1 MCRLLETIMVRDGL
15 IIHPAV
21 HLRRMHY
28 SAMECFGSAGFP
40 DSGQFLTVP
49 PEASRGVWRC
59 RIIYGREIETVGFI
73 PYTPR
78 QVRSLK
84 IVTDDLLDYHL
95 KFADRSRLD
104 ELFGK
109 RGDCDD
115 VIIAQHGRLTDTT
128 IANLVFYDGTKW
140 HTPAHP
146 LLPGTQREWL
156 LESRQIIESEIT
168 LSNYRS
174 FQLAGM
180 INTFNDLDNMQV
192 IPVSQIFPPDHI

>member
-1 MCRLLETIMVRDGL
+1 MLETIMVRDGL
-15 IIHPAV
+15 IIHPGI
-21 HLRRMHY
+21 HLRRMRY
-28 SAMECFGSAGFP
+28 SAMECFGSVLVP
-40 DSGQFLTVP
+40 DFDQFVRIP
-49 PEASRGVWRC
+49 PEASKGVWRC
-59 RIIYGREIETVGFI
+59 RIVYGKEVESVEFVPYMPRTVH
-73 PYTPR
+73 
-78 QVRSLK
+78 SLK
-84 IVTDDLLDYHL
+84 IVTDEHLDYHL

-104 ELFGK
+104 ELYGK
-109 RGDCDD
+109 RGDCED
-115 VIIAQHGRLTDTT
+115 VIIARHGRLTDTT

-156 LESRQIIESEIT
+156 LESRQIVETEIT
-168 LSNYRS
+168 LSNYWS

>member
-15 IIHPAV
+15 IIHPAI
-21 HLRRMHY
+21 HLRRMHN
-28 SAMECFGSAGFP
+28 SAIECFGSAGFP
-40 DSGQFLTVP
+40 DPDQFLTVP
-49 PEASRGVWRC
+49 PEASGGVWRC

-104 ELFGK
+104 ELFGE

-180 INTFNDLDNMQV
+180 INTFNDLENMQV

>member
-1 MCRLLETIMVRDGL
+1 MCRLLESIMVCDGL
-15 IIHPAV
+15 IIHPEA
-21 HLRRMHY
+21 HQRRMHY
-28 SAMECFGSAGFP
+28 SAIECFGSVLFP
-40 DSGQFLTVP
+40 DLNQFVRIP
-49 PEASRGVWRC
+49 PEASKGVWRC
-59 RIIYGREIETVGFI
+59 RIIYGREIETVEFV

-78 QVRSLK
+78 RVRSLK
-84 IVTDDLLDYHL
+84 IVVDNQLDYHL

-109 RGDCDD
+109 RGECDD
-115 VIIAQHGRLTDTT
+115 VIIAQNGRLTDTT
-128 IANLVFYDGTKW
+128 IANLVFWDGATW

-146 LLPGTQREWL
+146 LLPGTQRAFL
-156 LESRQIIESEIT
+156 LESGQIVESEIT

-192 IPVSQIFPPDHI
+192 IPVSRIFPPDRS